1 MARNH
6 FVSCYAYDQE
16 RKRLLVR
23 RMDEGK
29 SAGLLNVFGRAKKAD
44 ETSRQATSILF
55 KEQTGI
61 DTDVADWWYFG
72 TVDAEKWVM
81 VLYKTEIDLREPK
94 EPLEIV
100 DLKTISSAEMAPYV
114 QMLALAGQQE
124 NVKSV
129 TLCGVK

>member
-6 FVSCYAYDQE
+6 FVSCYAYDRE

-23 RMDEGK
+23 RMAEGK

-44 ETSRQATSILF
+44 ETSRQATAILF

-61 DTDVADWWYFG
+61 DTDVSDWWYFG
-72 TVDAEKWVM
+72 TVESEKWVM
-81 VLYKTEIDLREPK
+81 LLYKTEIDLPDPK

-100 DLKTISSAEMAPYV
+100 DLQSAYASDEMAPYV

-124 NVKSV
+124 IKSV
-129 TLCGVK
+129 TLYGVE